1 MTKGDGY
8 LTVQKIITQVS
19 DLLSHRVENAVLYT
33 WFNEI
38 EMMIQMQLLGLTRA
52 DAVQY
57 TEQDGDKEPVV
68 VGQYARVYSYWLL
81 AKGHFRLGNLS
92 GYNRFRK
99 LYVSEYTAFRKWMI
113 RTHGSTEKSERAN
126 GVFLSAYGLAC
137 KHGFTGTEQEWLASL
152 QGRDGADGLRG
163 PQGEAGKDGAAYDL
177 QYDSSTCTLRLL
189 RDGVCT
195 GTFDLTQ
202 RMSVVSMEAEQTA
215 YVFASQDKG
224 EISYSWSST
233 AGGKGSATYTVNGL
247 QVATAS
253 VSQGEVCFAAGA
265 YLQIGVNH
273 VSVSVRDAYGSTGV
287 LEFTVSAV
295 ALGIS
300 SSFYADSPLRGE
312 VVFRYTPMG
321 ACDKTVYFELDG
333 KLHGQVQTA
342 VSGRVQSYSL
352 GSPGHG
358 HHTLRVWVEA
368 DVGGVHM
375 TADALYYD
383 LICVEDGNGAAVV
396 ASDFNAD
403 TVMQYT
409 KLAIPYVVYVPGAES
424 APLQIYANG
433 ALIADLTVSPV
444 RDSFEYVCRTQ
455 GEYEIRLCC
464 LGVDRVLTFTVTD
477 AGIDAEV
484 QTLDLALWLDAAGRS
499 NQEHDPALWG
509 WETADGKIIAVGFSG
524 FNWVSDG
531 WVEGKEGGRVL
542 RIPVGG
548 SIEIPWQPFATDLR
562 NTGMTLEV
570 VLASRDVGDHEGVVL
585 DAYTDKGLE
594 IRARQARLD
603 SEQKSALCSFA
614 EDQIVHLC
622 FVIEPHN
629 EQRLIHTYING
640 VDSGILQYAEG
651 DSFTQAEPCNIVIGS
666 ADMVVEVYAI
676 RAYRAALSRHAVL
689 ENFIASAPDPVEMAA
704 RYRRNLVWDEYGRIV
719 PASLPAHLPYLI
731 VESDRLPAYKGDK
744 LICAGSYTDGED
756 SARSFTF
763 RDAVIDVQGTSSQYY
778 ATKNFK
784 VAFKGGFVGT
794 DGVSRSAYALRE
806 GGIATDTFCFK
817 ADVASSEGANNVRL
831 ADLYNRTCPFKTAA
845 QKQNGAVRQGID
857 GKPILLFW
865 KNTVTGEVAFWGK
878 YNFNNDKSTAEVFG
892 FDSETYPR
900 QQSWEFRNNTSDRVL
915 FRSADFS
922 GEDWKNDFEAR
933 FPEDHTDPTD
943 LARVIGWVASCDP
956 EAATGAALGAAVTV
970 DGVLFTHDTAAY
982 RLAKFRYEVED
993 YFDLGDLLWYY
1004 LFTEL
1009 FLMIDSRAKN
1019 VFLTTDDGR
1028 IWYFLP
1034 YDFDTALGINNEGLL
1049 RFSPDLEDTDRVG
1062 QGDVYNGRQ
1071 SVLWNNVRTCF
1082 ANELKQLYATM
1093 RTAGQS
1099 CYLGK
1104 DEVLG
1109 DFERHQQTW
1118 GEAVFNEDCYKKYL
1132 EPLTRGGDASY
1143 LPMAQGSK
1151 STQREYWLANRFHYL
1166 DSKYC
1171 AGDVLADY
1179 AVFRGYAK
1187 DDVTLTPYAGT
1198 YLTVRYGSY
1207 DVQAR
1212 AERGERHTLAC
1223 PLDNVNDTEIILFG
1237 ASYLT
1242 DVGDLSGFYP
1252 GYANLAAAVRLERLI
1267 IGCGDPGYSNPNL
1280 TEVAVGNNRMLRVLD
1295 VQNCPSLCTVLSL
1308 AGCPNIREVYA
1319 RGSGITSVDLPVGG
1333 SLAVL
1338 QLPATLTSLTLR
1350 GHALLEQFSIDGCD
1364 ALRTLRVEGVPVDS
1378 AALIKAAPLLERVR
1392 LIGVSWDLHDLGV
1405 LERLRD
1411 GGIKGLAA
1419 DGSFTDAPVLSGVAY
1434 VYDDLSDEAIASW
1447 AQTFPELVLI
1457 VSLGIMDCTGTY
1469 IRDCTGTYVLPL
1481 GE

>member
-1 MTKGDGY
+1 M
-8 LTVQKIITQVS
+8 TVQKIITQVS
-19 DLLSHRVENAVLYT
+19 DLLSHRIEDAVLYT

-38 EMMIQMQLLGLTRA
+38 EMLIQMQLLGLARA

-57 TEQDGDKEPVV
+57 TAQDGDKEPIVI
-68 VGQYARVYSYWLL
+68 GQYQRVYSYWLL
-81 AKGHFRLGNLS
+81 AKGHFRLGNVS

-99 LYVSEYTAFRKWMI
+99 LYVSEYAALRKWMI
-113 RTHGSTEKSERAN
+113 RTHGSTATPEKGN

-137 KHGFTGTEQEWLASL
+137 KHGFVGTEQEWLASL

-163 PQGEAGKDGAAYDL
+163 PQGEAGRDGAAYDL
-177 QYDSSTCTLRLL
+177 QYDSATCTLRLL

-202 RMSVVSMEAEQTA
+202 RMSVVSMDTEQTA
-215 YVFASQDKG
+215 YTFASQDKG
-224 EISYSWSST
+224 EIVYFWSST

-253 VSQGEVCFAAGA
+253 VSQGEVRFAAGA

-273 VSVSVRDAYGSTGV
+273 LTVSVRDAYGSTGV
-287 LEFTVSAV
+287 LEYTVSVV

-300 SSFYADSPLRGE
+300 SSFYADSPIRGE
-312 VVFRYTPMG
+312 VVYRYTPMG

-333 KLHGQVQTA
+333 KPHGQVQTT

-352 GSPGHG
+352 GTPAHG

-383 LICVEDGNGAAVV
+383 LICVKDGNGAAIV
-396 ASDFNAD
+396 ASDFCM
-403 TVMQYT
+403 TEVMQYT
-409 KLAIPYVVYVPGAES
+409 RLSIPYVVYAPGMES
-424 APLQIYANG
+424 AQLQIYADG
-433 ALIADLTVSPV
+433 EMIADLTVSAV

-455 GEYEIRLCC
+455 GEHEIKLCC
-464 LGVDRVLTFTVTD
+464 LGTERVLSFTVTD
-477 AGIDAEV
+477 AGIDAAVE
-484 QTLDLALWLDAAGRS
+484 TADLALWLDAAGRS
-499 NQEHDPALWG
+499 NQEQDPALWG
-509 WETADGKIIAVGFSG
+509 WTQADGTVIAAGFSG

-531 WVEGKEGGRVL
+531 WVEGKDGGRVL
-542 RIPVGG
+542 RIPIGG
-548 SIEIPWQPFATDLR
+548 SVEIPWQPFATDLR
-562 NTGMTLEV
+562 STGMTLEV
-570 VLASRDVGDHEGVVL
+570 ILASREVGNHEGVVL

-614 EDQIVHLC
+614 EDQTVHLC

-651 DSFTQAEPCNIVIGS
+651 DSFTQSRPCNIVIGS
-666 ADMVVEVYAI
+666 ADMAVELYAV
-676 RAYRAALSRHAVL
+676 RAYRTALSRHAVL

-704 RYRRNLVWDEYGRIV
+704 RYRRNRVWDEYGRVV
-719 PASLPAHLPYLI
+719 PASVPAHLPYLI
-731 VESDRLPAYKGDK
+731 VQSDRLPAYKGDK
-744 LICAGSYTDGED
+744 LTCSGSYTDGED
-756 SARSFTF
+756 SAKSFTF
-763 RDAVIDVQGTSSQYY
+763 QGAVIDVQGTSSQYY

-784 VAFKGGFVGT
+784 IAFKGGFVGI
-794 DGVSRSAYALRE
+794 DGVTREDYALRE

-817 ADVASSEGANNVRL
+817 ADVASSEGANNVKL
-831 ADLYNRTCPFKTAA
+831 ADLYNGTCPFKTAA
-845 QKQNGAVRQGID
+845 QEQNSAVRQGID

-865 KNTVTGEVAFWGK
+865 KNSVTGEVTFWGK
-878 YNFNNDKSTAEVFG
+878 YNFNHDKSTAEVFG
-892 FDSETYPR
+892 FDSATYPR

-933 FPEDHTDPTD
+933 FPKDYADPGD
-943 LARVIGWVASCDP
+943 LARVIGWVASCNP
-956 EAATGAALGAAVTV
+956 EAATGAALGEAVTL
-970 DGVLFTHDTAAY
+970 DGVQFTHDTAAY
-982 RLAKFRYEVED
+982 RLARFKAEVGD

-1019 VFLTTDDGR
+1019 MFLTTDDGR
-1028 IWYFLP
+1028 VWYFLP
-1034 YDFDTALGINNEGLL
+1034 YDFDTSLGINNEGLL

-1062 QGDVYNGRQ
+1062 EGDVYNGQ
-1071 SVLWNNVRTCF
+1071 GSVLWNNVRVCF
-1082 ANELKQLYATM
+1082 ASELKALYATM
-1093 RTAGQS
+1093 RTAGES
-1099 CYLGK
+1099 CYLGR
-1104 DEVLG
+1104 DEVLAA
-1109 DFERHQQTW
+1109 FEQHQQTW
-1118 GEAVFNEDCYKKYL
+1118 GEAIFNEDCYKKYL
-1132 EPLTRGGDASY
+1132 EPLIKDNDASY

-1151 STQREYWLANRFHYL
+1151 STQREYWLGNRFHYL

-1171 AGDVLADY
+1171 AGDVLADH

-1187 DDVTLTPYAGT
+1187 DDVKLTPYAGM
-1198 YLTVRYGSY
+1198 YLDVRYGSY
-1207 DVQAR
+1207 DVQVR
-1212 AERGERHTLAC
+1212 AARGESHTLPC
-1223 PLDNVNDTEIILFG
+1223 PLDNVNDTEIILYG

-1267 IGCGDPGYSNPNL
+1267 IGCGAEGYSNPNL

-1295 VQNCPSLCTVLSL
+1295 VQNCPALCTVLELS
-1308 AGCPNIREVYA
+1308 GCPNISEVYA
-1319 RGSGITSVDLPVGG
+1319 RGSGITSVNLPVGG
-1333 SLAVL
+1333 SLSVL
-1338 QLPATLTSLTLR
+1338 ELPATLTSLTLR
-1350 GHALLEQFSIDGCD
+1350 GHAHLTDFSIDGCD
-1364 ALRTLRVEGVPVDS
+1364 ALRTLRIEGVPVDS
-1378 AALIKAAPLLERVR
+1378 AALVLSAPLLERVR
-1392 LIGVSWDLHDLGV
+1392 LIGFEWDLHDLGV
-1405 LERLRD
+1405 LEKLRD

-1419 DGSFTDAPVLSGVAY
+1419 DGSFTDAPALSGVAY
-1434 VYDDLSDEAIASW
+1434 VYDDLSDEVISSW

-1457 VSLGIMDCTGTY
+1457 VLLGIMDCNGSY
-1469 IRDCTGTYVLPL
+1469 IMDRDGAYVLPVS
-1481 GE
+1481 